1 MTFYLS
7 EDAKPGDPNPA
18 PAPNANFGDV
28 LGAAWDATDLQEDG
42 WLQVAR
48 VRREIFD
55 EIDAAI
61 GDFEADTPVDSP
73 LDTLKEGVPAP
84 YRGYFET
91 DEARRP
97 YVERQKLARAGRFA
111 ARNPAGYG
119 GLPLTEEQLTA
130 EIDRRMAD
138 ALREEQ
144 AVMAAG
150 GFGSGVATWLGS
162 TARSSVSEGSL
173 VSMALGGPEFRLGLA
188 GAARFMGIEGAL
200 GAGGAALVLPEQS
213 IQAERLGIPPPEAL
227 HEITMGFV
235 TGAGVAGLGAAAVR
249 GFTYLTGRAAGEAEL
264 RPAGADPY
272 DAQAA
277 VDAAEA
283 ALREGRPAPL
293 SQIGP
298 GVDQRA
304 RDALG
309 RLEDVAGPLNIIS
322 DFRTPEENAAAGGA
336 RGSQHLH
343 GRAFDV
349 DVSGLSIP
357 ERQELIR
364 RARAAGFSGIG
375 VYENSLH
382 FDVGG
387 DRAWGPSYRRDSLPA
402 WAAEAIGAPVGQFA
416 HDDFDAVA
424 GRIIGAESGGRADA
438 RNPNSSATG
447 AGQFLDAT
455 WLELVGRTRP
465 DLIEGRSQAEVLA
478 MRGDRALARQMVA
491 AYARENAALL
501 AAEGL
506 PTDPGSLYLA
516 HFLGPGGAAQALRA
530 DPGAHVSAVMTPE
543 QLRANAA
550 VRYGGKSLA
559 EFSVGD
565 LRRWAEVK
573 VGTAVDPG
581 LAWRPAG
588 PHGYTQAGQVTT
600 PAGTRIDVAYEVVD
614 ASSLIPASGDLQPR
628 DRSRAASDEQIAE
641 IAARLDPARLMP
653 SPETDRG
660 APLVGPDGVIESGNG
675 RVRSI
680 LRAAE
685 MHPDRYEAY
694 RAAIAEVA
702 PIPEGVETPVLIA
715 RRTTE
720 LDDAARVRLVQE
732 SNTSSIARMSG
743 SEQAAMEGRAIEP
756 VDLELYDP
764 AAPLASAEN
773 RAFAA
778 RLLSRLPQAE
788 RAALVTERGAL
799 NAQGARRLREA
810 LFARAYDAPDL
821 TRVLAEDEGGDLR
834 QLAEALADVAPR
846 WAMLRDEIAAGRL
859 APELDVTPQ
868 LAQAARLVARARA
881 QARTTKGLTVR
892 AALADAL
899 AQVDVET
906 GPVDAVT
913 EQLVGVLTREG
924 RARSQEDIA
933 ALLGR
938 YVDEAFAVGD
948 TQARLFA
955 ETGDA
960 APEEI
965 LHALARTEIRADA
978 DPNAPGGAGPEPGDA
993 GGGDAP
999 GGPGPDDGGRGAGGG
1014 GAGEPPAGGGGDGG
1028 GPEQGPFGPVLT
1040 EYAGDPEGA
1049 IARLMADGTGEAAAV
1064 VDRPDLGP
1072 IALVYGDRRKGLAHI
1087 AHKHPGMLDR
1097 VPSLL
1102 RDGRLIAD
1110 KAGLP
1115 RAYLADG
1122 ADPANVAVIRLDYDQ
1137 AEKTWLVTAFE
1148 DEQGSV
1154 VARQARTSNEQPASA
1169 SSRIPDATGP
1179 AENTPSGSAVQG
1191 PDIRLADDA
1200 LFGAGSASPEV
1211 DAANRAALADFRAR
1225 LEAEGD
1231 FEIATGR
1238 MTDGPD
1244 GPIPEIVSARAL
1256 LDEIEDEEDLAQ
1268 VIGACAL
1275 GGRPKPGGAGDA

>member
-1 MTFYLS
+1 MTFYLPDDP
-7 EDAKPGDPNPA
+7 EPGPANPA
-18 PAPNANFGDV
+18 PAPNAGTMEV
-28 LGAAWDATDLQEDG
+28 MGAAWEAESIESDAWQRADRT
-42 WLQVAR
+42 
-48 VRREIFD
+48 RREIIA
-55 EIDAAI
+55 EIEGRI
-61 GDFEADTPVDSP
+61 GGFEADTPVEPSP
-73 LDTLKEGVPAP
+73 DVGDFGLEPQYQRYVESDA
-84 YRGYFET
+84 
-91 DEARRP
+91 ARRP
-97 YVERQKLARAGRFA
+97 FVDRQILARAGRFA
-111 ARNPAGYG
+111 ARNPADYG
-119 GLPLTEEQLTA
+119 GLPLDERQLEA
-130 EIDRRMAD
+130 EVNRR
-138 ALREEQ
+138 LREDWEEAQ
-144 AVMAAG
+144 AVLQAG
-150 GFGSGVATWLGS
+150 GWGSGAAEF
-162 TARSSVSEGSL
+162 TARAARATTDEFGL
-173 VSMALGGPEFRLGLA
+173 VFALAGGPEFRAGLA

-200 GAGGAALVLPEQS
+200 GAAGEAFVLPRQYDM
-213 IQAERLGIPPPEAL
+213 AERLDIPEPDAL
-227 HEITMGFV
+227 TQI
-235 TGAGVAGLGAAAVR
+235 ALGAAGSAALAGIGAAAFR
-249 GFTYLTGRAAGEAEL
+249 GFTYLTGRARGEAEL

-277 VDAAEA
+277 VEAAEA

-309 RLEDVAGPLNIIS
+309 RLEDVAGPLTIIS
-322 DFRTPEENAAAGGA
+322 DVRTPEENAAAGGA

-349 DVSGLSIP
+349 DVAGLSIP

-387 DRAWGPSYRRDSLPA
+387 DRAWGPSYRRDSLPD
-402 WAAEAIGAPVGQFA
+402 WAAEAVGAPVGRFA
-416 HDDFDAVA
+416 QGAIDAGDFDAVA
-424 GRIIGAESGGRADA
+424 GRIIGAESGGRSDA

-478 MRGDRALARQMVA
+478 MRGDRALAREMVA

-501 AAEGL
+501 SAEGL

-530 DPGAHVSAVMTPE
+530 DPGTHVSAVMTPE

-559 EFSVGD
+559 EFTVGD

-581 LAWRPAG
+581 TAWRPAG
-588 PHGYTQAGQVTT
+588 PHGYTRAGQVTT
-600 PAGTRIDVAYEVVD
+600 PAGTRLDVDYEIVD
-614 ASSLIPASGDLQPR
+614 AASLIPASGDLQPR

-660 APLVGPDGVIESGNG
+660 APLVGPDNVIESGNG
-675 RVRSI
+675 RVRAI

-685 MHPDRYEAY
+685 MHPDRYDAY
-694 RAAIAEVA
+694 RAAIADVA
-702 PIPEGVETPVLIA
+702 PIPEGVTTPVLIA

-720 LDDAARVRLVQE
+720 LDDAARVRTVQE
-732 SNTSSIARMSG
+732 SNTSSIARMSAT
-743 SEQAAMEGRAIEP
+743 EQAGMDGSAIATA
-756 VDLELYDP
+756 DLELIDP
-764 AAPLASAEN
+764 RVPLSNPAN
-773 RAFAA
+773 QTAA
-778 RLLSRLPQAE
+778 RSLLARLPQTE
-788 RAALVTERGAL
+788 RAGLVDAAGRL
-799 NAQGARRLREA
+799 NAAGVRRLREA
-810 LFARAYDAPDL
+810 LFARAYGAEDL

-834 QLAEALADVAPR
+834 GLLEALGDAAPR
-846 WAMLRDEIAAGRL
+846 WALLRDEVAAGNL
-859 APELDVTPQ
+859 QPELDATEA
-868 LAQAARLVARARA
+868 LTEALRMIAAARATARA
-881 QARTTKGLTVR
+881 TPGLSVR
-892 AALADAL
+892 AALEERL
-899 AQVDVET
+899 AQVDAFT
-906 GPVDAVT
+906 GPVDEVT
-913 EQLVGVLTREG
+913 RRFVDVYYRPGG
-924 RARSQEDIA
+924 PRSQADVA
-933 ALLGR
+933 ALLNR
-938 YVDEAFAVGD
+938 YVDEAFRVGD
-948 TQARLFA
+948 TQQRLFA
-955 ETGDA
+955 ETAAATPEEVLDAIRAEDPDALGGARAVAGDA
-960 APEEI
+960 E
-965 LHALARTEIRADA
+965 
-978 DPNAPGGAGPEPGDA
+978 GGRSAERPEPDDREPGPRGSGD
-993 GGGDAP
+993 P
-999 GGPGPDDGGRGAGGG
+999 VGPGT
-1014 GAGEPPAGGGGDGG
+1014 E
-1028 GPEQGPFGPVLT
+1028 GPFGPVLT

-1049 IARLMADGTGEAAAV
+1049 IARLMADKTGEAAAV

-1072 IALVYGDRRKGLAHI
+1072 IALVYGDRKKGLAHI
-1087 AHKHPGMLDR
+1087 AHKHSEMLDR

-1137 AEKTWLVTAFE
+1137 VEKTWLVTAFE

-1169 SSRIPDATGP
+1169 SSRIPDATGQT
-1179 AENTPSGSAVQG
+1179 ENTPSAVAVQG

-1200 LFGAGSASPEV
+1200 EFGGGSASPEV
-1211 DAANRAALADFRAR
+1211 DAANRMGLADFRAR
-1225 LEAEGD
+1225 LDAEGD
-1231 FEIATGR
+1231 FEIATGA
-1238 MTDGPD
+1238 MIPGPD
-1244 GPIPEIVSARAL
+1244 GPQPEIVSARQL

-1275 GGRPKPGGAGDA
+1275 SGRPQPGGAGDA

>member
-7 EDAKPGDPNPA
+7 ENAKPGDPNPA

-119 GLPLTEEQLTA
+119 GLPLTEDQLTA

-173 VSMALGGPEFRLGLA
+173 VSMAVGGPEFRLGLA

-235 TGAGVAGLGAAAVR
+235 TGAGVAGIGAAAFR
-249 GFTYLTGRAAGEAEL
+249 GFTYLTGRARGEAEL

-309 RLEDVAGPLNIIS
+309 RLEDVAGPLTIIS
-322 DFRTPEENAAAGGA
+322 DVRTPEENAAAGGA

-349 DVSGLSIP
+349 DVAGLSIP

-387 DRAWGPSYRRDSLPA
+387 DRAWGPSYRRDSLPD
-402 WAAEAIGAPVGQFA
+402 WAAEAIGAPVGRFA
-416 HDDFDAVA
+416 QGAIDAGDFDAVA
-424 GRIIGAESGGRADA
+424 GRIIGAESGGRSDA

-478 MRGDRALARQMVA
+478 MRGDRALAREMVA

-501 AAEGL
+501 SAEGL

-559 EFSVGD
+559 EFTVGD

-581 LAWRPAG
+581 TAWRPAG
-588 PHGYTQAGQVTT
+588 PHGYTRAGQVTT
-600 PAGTRIDVAYEVVD
+600 PAGTRLDVEYEIVD
-614 ASSLIPASGDLQPR
+614 ASTLLPASGALQPR

-660 APLVGPDGVIESGNG
+660 APLVGPDNVIESGNG

-694 RAAIAEVA
+694 RAAIAQVA
-702 PIPEGVETPVLIA
+702 PIPEGVTTPVLIA

-720 LDDAARVRLVQE
+720 LDDAARVRTVQE
-732 SNTSSIARMSG
+732 SNTSSIARMSAT
-743 SEQAAMEGRAIEP
+743 EQAGMDGSAIATA
-756 VDLELYDP
+756 DLELIDP
-764 AAPLASAEN
+764 RVPLSNPAN
-773 RAFAA
+773 QTAA
-778 RLLSRLPQAE
+778 RSLLARLPQTE
-788 RAALVTERGAL
+788 RAGLVDAEGQL
-799 NAQGARRLREA
+799 NAAGVRRLREA
-810 LFARAYDAPDL
+810 LFARAYGAEDL

-834 QLAEALADVAPR
+834 GLLEALGDAAPR
-846 WAMLRDEIAAGRL
+846 WALLRDEVAAGNL
-859 APELDVTPQ
+859 QPELDATEA
-868 LAQAARLVARARA
+868 LTEALRMIAAARATARA
-881 QARTTKGLTVR
+881 TPGLSVR
-892 AALADAL
+892 AALEERL
-899 AQVDVET
+899 AQVDAFT
-906 GPVDAVT
+906 GPVDEVT
-913 EQLVGVLTREG
+913 RRFVDVYYRPGG
-924 RARSQEDIA
+924 PRSQADVA
-933 ALLGR
+933 ALLNR
-938 YVDEAFAVGD
+938 YVDEAFRVGD
-948 TQARLFA
+948 TQQRLFA
-955 ETGDA
+955 ETAAATPEEVLDAIRAEDPDALGGARAVAGDA
-960 APEEI
+960 E
-965 LHALARTEIRADA
+965 
-978 DPNAPGGAGPEPGDA
+978 GGRSAERPEPD
-993 GGGDAP
+993 DRE
-999 GGPGPDDGGRGAGGG
+999 PGPRGS
-1014 GAGEPPAGGGGDGG
+1014 GDPVGSG
-1028 GPEQGPFGPVLT
+1028 TEGPFGPVLT

-1049 IARLMADGTGEAAAV
+1049 IARLMTDKTGEAAAV

-1072 IALVYGDRRKGLAHI
+1072 IALVYGDRKKGLAHI
-1087 AHKHPGMLDR
+1087 AHKHSEMLVR
-1097 VPSLL
+1097 VPDLL

-1169 SSRIPDATGP
+1169 SSRIPDATGQT
-1179 AENTPSGSAVQG
+1179 ENTPSAAAVQG

-1200 LFGAGSASPEV
+1200 EFGGGSASPLV
-1211 DAANRAALADFRAR
+1211 DQANRRLIEDLRAQ

-1231 FEIATGR
+1231 FEVATGALI
-1238 MTDGPD
+1238 DGTN
-1244 GPIPEIVSARAL
+1244 GKVAEAVSARAL
-1256 LDEIEDEEDLAQ
+1256 LDDLEDRQDLAE
-1268 VIGACAL
+1268 VISACTL
-1275 GGRPKPGGAGDA
+1275 GGRSTTGGAGDA